1 MTGRPDVALPDN
13 WETIPGARGCT
24 PQTCAFRDHHD
35 ELTELDA
42 SVVALSVQTAEYQA
56 EMVERLHVPFP
67 VVSDAARSF
76 GEALAL
82 PTMEAGGMTLYK
94 RLTLLIRG
102 RVIEHVM
109 YPVFP
114 PDANAEEALDWLAT
128 NR

>member
-1 MTGRPDVALPDN
+1 
-13 WETIPGARGCT
+13 
-24 PQTCAFRDHHD
+24 
-35 ELTELDA
+35 
-42 SVVALSVQTAEYQA
+42 
-56 EMVERLHVPFP
+56 MVERLHVPFP

-109 YPVFP
+109 YPVL
-114 PDANAEEALDWLAT
+114 LDWLAT